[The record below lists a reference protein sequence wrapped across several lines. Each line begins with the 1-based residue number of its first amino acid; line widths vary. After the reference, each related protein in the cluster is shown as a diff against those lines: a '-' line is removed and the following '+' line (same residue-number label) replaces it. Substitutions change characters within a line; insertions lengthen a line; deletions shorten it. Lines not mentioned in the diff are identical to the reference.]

1 MKEFGKRK
9 KEIYYV
15 DIEKAS
21 KDLSHSS
28 ASGDDSDGGENSTNA
43 VVSNDEMRAGKMELQ
58 NCMTRQAGLQREMKS
73 VLLDLSNDDLT
84 KKLEEEETLANGLRS
99 RVNAAKGRI
108 ETSHNDSGGASRSS
122 FAKRGANYGTQIRST
137 FQAKREEDN
146 MTSKQIKT
154 RFNFMRMEWKARKEK
169 CNDFI
174 DNLADAM
181 EKRLKDVHK
190 TLDVVTDQMEG
201 VVLPPKQVIDS

>member
-15 DIEKAS
+15 DIDKAS

-28 ASGDDSDGGENSTNA
+28 ASGDDGGKSTNA
-43 VVSNDEMRAGKMELQ
+43 TASSDEMQARKVELQ
-58 NCMTRQAGLQREMKS
+58 SCMARQVGLQREMKR
-73 VLLDLSNDDLT
+73 VLQELSNDDLT
-84 KKLEEEETLANGLRS
+84 KKLEEEETVANGLRS
-99 RVNAAKGRI
+99 RVTAAKGRI
-108 ETSHNDSGGASRSS
+108 ETSHDDSGGGGRSS
-122 FAKRGANYGTQIRST
+122 LAKRGANYGTQIRST
-137 FQAKREEDN
+137 FQTKREEDT

-154 RFNFMRMEWKARKEK
+154 RFNFMRLEWKARKEK

-181 EKRLKDVHK
+181 EKRLKEVHK